1 MKRRSQFGWY
11 VLILTEA
18 TPGEA
23 VEQAKA
29 PITFPIRANRHIFGI
44 LVAPCLHR
52 SSALA
57 KHMVLVCMIDCSCSL
72 RNAPQAG
79 Y

>member
-1 MKRRSQFGWY
+1 MKRRSQFGWS
-11 VLILTEA
+11 VLIPTEA
-18 TPGEA
+18 TSGEA

-29 PITFPIRANRHIFGI
+29 PITFPIRADLHVFGI
-44 LVAPCLHR
+44 LVATCLHR

-72 RNAPQAG
+72 RNAPEAG